1 MPGVEILGAGLAG
14 TNGGRPSHAELLYRA
29 TRAALDDAGLGRE
42 AITTAVTSSY
52 DFVEGRPL
60 SNQFTLDSI
69 GGTMK
74 PCDLRVG
81 DDGMH
86 ALAAGV
92 GVALADPG
100 AVVVVGA
107 VQLRRGD
114 HSEETYRRVQELA
127 YEPVWQRPV
136 LAGAPNPEALA
147 FGMRAQQYMSQ
158 HGTSEDDLASLV
170 SRRSSAGNGSARG
183 VDEILESPVI
193 AGPLRELHVAP
204 PTDVAAVLLLST
216 KPAENGSRGTIRGV
230 GWCAVD
236 AMLHSRN
243 LALDEATAAAARDA
257 YARAG
262 VEDPAE
268 QVDRAEVYNVYAIDE
283 LQAVEA
289 LGLASAGGAIEAL
302 RPGQGAAVNPDGANQ
317 AHGWAPGAASLAA
330 TVRALDQSQAEA
342 EAEPSLLV
350 TQGWTGCGG
359 CSAAV
364 AVIDTGGA
372 R

>member
-1 MPGVEILGAGLAG
+1 MPQVEIVGAGLAG
-14 TNGGRPSHAELLYRA
+14 SDGGRPSHAELLYRA
-29 TRAALDDAGLGRE
+29 TRAALDDAGLERE

-81 DDGMH
+81 DDGIH

-92 GVALADPG
+92 SAALADPG

-114 HSEETYRRVQELA
+114 HSEETYRRVQELS
-127 YEPVWQRPV
+127 YEPVWQRPI
-136 LAGAPNPEALA
+136 LAGARNPEALA
-147 FGMRAQQYMSQ
+147 FGMRAQRYMAL
-158 HGTSEDDLASLV
+158 HGTSEDDLANLV
-170 SRRSSAGNGSARG
+170 SRRSSAGNGTRRN

-204 PTDVAAVLLLST
+204 PTDVAATVLVST
-216 KPAENGSRGTIRGV
+216 DPPGGRSRGTIRGV
-230 GWCAVD
+230 GWSAVD
-236 AMLHSRN
+236 AMLPARD
-243 LALDEATAAAARDA
+243 LAVDEPTARAAADA
-257 YARAG
+257 YA
-262 VEDPAE
+262 EL
-268 QVDRAEVYNVYAIDE
+268 YNVYGIDE
-283 LQAVEA
+283 LQALEA
-289 LGLASAGGAIEAL
+289 LGLASPGGAIEAL
-302 RPGQGAAVNPDGANQ
+302 RPGQGIAVNPDGATQ
-317 AHGWAPGAASLAA
+317 RHGWAPGAASIAA
-330 TVRALDQSQAEA
+330 TVRALDELGKESD
-342 EAEPSLLV
+342 PRLLV

-364 AVIDTGGA
+364 AVIDTNGGS